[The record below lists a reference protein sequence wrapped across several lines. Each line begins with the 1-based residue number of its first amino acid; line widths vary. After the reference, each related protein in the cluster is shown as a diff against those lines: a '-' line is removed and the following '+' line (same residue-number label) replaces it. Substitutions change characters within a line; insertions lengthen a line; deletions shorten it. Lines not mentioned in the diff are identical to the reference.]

1 MREIS
6 REGLTWYVREV
17 DTRHV
22 PGARAQQCLILE
34 AEGLIRRVWVY
45 PRDWRDL
52 PDDELWR
59 VLNVP
64 PHTRDQADP
73 AVITELTRTLLEEIR
88 GAAETVDE
96 SRDDRH
102 ARRQHCLDARRRMQE
117 AVRLY
122 AESLRREGVPPE
134 RALVLLKNAVQSGL
148 TQPCPDETAAEEV
161 LHEGVEWCIA
171 AYYAA

>member
-6 REGLTWYVREV
+6 REGLIWYVREV

-22 PGARAQQCLILE
+22 PGARAHQCLIVE
-34 AEGLIRRVWVY
+34 AEGVVRRVWTY
-45 PRDWRDL
+45 PREWDGL
-52 PDDELWR
+52 SDDELWR
-59 VLNVP
+59 VVSVP
-64 PHTRDQADP
+64 PHAELRGDP
-73 AVITELTRTLLEEIR
+73 AVVTELTRTLLEEIR
-88 GAAETVDE
+88 GAAEIGD

-102 ARRQHCLDARRRMQE
+102 ERRRNCIAARRRMQE

-134 RALVLLKNAVQSGL
+134 RALVLLKTAVRSGL
-148 TQPCPDETAAEEV
+148 SNPCNDETAAEEV